1 MVVPLTLAC
10 ITLSS
15 RWPDHTGSPFDD
27 GILSRR
33 RAPPLDPRAKLSPMG
48 ETLRPV
54 RATFVAFG
62 VFWGT
67 WAVAATNIEHSLHLS
82 AGRLGLLLSVSIGAG
97 GLAAAASG
105 GLAERWG
112 TARFLSRGL
121 VGWGVVLLAAA
132 GATRGTVFVVTFVLS
147 MMTAGLV
154 DMAMNAA
161 AAAGVAGDAG
171 RMMRFHALFNTGALV
186 GAAAAGV
193 LLRAGISWRWAWAA
207 VGLGGLALAALT
219 RTALLPGAVD
229 HGARAAAAAAGPSEP
244 GAADDGHST
253 PAGAGWLRSFAAI
266 RSQHLVVLAAVFAV
280 TAMVEGGIDT
290 WGVLFLRTHLAAGVL
305 LGAGA
310 YCIGQAIAVTTRGG
324 AGGPIGRLGPR
335 WGLVIGAAVAAGGLA
350 IEAGSDHAA
359 AAAIGLAVAAGGI
372 SLCWPLVMAL
382 ASTVALA
389 STSVPSPGPGAVQ
402 ADRAVRADPVSP
414 AALVGALTATGYVGW
429 VAGPA
434 LIGWVADTAG
444 LSTGLFMLAGLA
456 ALAALVLALLPTGR
470 SAVA

>member
-1 MVVPLTLAC
+1 
-10 ITLSS
+10 
-15 RWPDHTGSPFDD
+15 
-27 GILSRR
+27 
-33 RAPPLDPRAKLSPMG
+33 MG
-48 ETLRPV
+48 QTLRPV

-97 GLAAAASG
+97 GLVAAASG

-112 TARFLSRGL
+112 TARFMSRTL
-121 VGWGVVLLAAA
+121 VGWGLVLLAAA
-132 GATRGTVFVVTFVLS
+132 GVARGAAFVATFVLS

-171 RMMRFHALFNTGALV
+171 RMMRFHALFNTGALI
-186 GAAAAGV
+186 GAAAAGS
-193 LLRAGISWRWAWAA
+193 LLRAGLSWRWAWAA
-207 VGLGGLALAALT
+207 VGLGGLVLAAGT
-219 RTALLPGAVD
+219 RRALLPGAID
-229 HGARAAAAAAGPSEP
+229 HSPAAVNARFSEEEGVLDTHGPTGSRPGARS
-244 GAADDGHST
+244 
-253 PAGAGWLRSFAAI
+253 GWLRSLAAI
-266 RSQHLVVLAAVFAV
+266 RSQHLMVLAGVFAV

-324 AGGPIGRLGPR
+324 AGERIGRIGPR

-350 IEAGSDHAA
+350 IEAGSDQAVAA
-359 AAAIGLAVAAGGI
+359 AVGLAIAAGGI

-382 ASTVALA
+382 ASRVALA
-389 STSVPSPGPGAVQ
+389 SAPVGSPGSGAAPSTVD
-402 ADRAVRADPVSP
+402 AVSP

-434 LIGWVADTAG
+434 LVGWVADTAG
-444 LSTGLFMLAGLA
+444 LSAGLFLLAGLA
-456 ALAALVLALLPTGR
+456 AVAAVVLALIPTR
-470 SAVA
+470 PTAVA